1 MIPIKVD
8 PWLRDV
14 VCDPVSKT
22 SVRIED
28 DRIVSDYG
36 RSYPIAHGV
45 FDLRAL
51 SCNVGITGELWR
63 KGQSAYE
70 EWSTRAALTSGEDY
84 ARQRLGVEEVYHSI
98 PVCGRCLDVGGND
111 GRLRAFLSPRQEYV
125 SIDPY
130 IEIVNEPRSPECKR
144 IYPFLNEPLNF
155 IAALAEHLPFLNESF
170 DTVHMRSVIDHFL
183 NPELALREAFR
194 VLRTNGRLIVG
205 VFVVGGKTGRVSASS
220 RLRGVAHRVLAH
232 LGFSRFGDDHVWHPT
247 YSNLC
252 RLITLAGF
260 RVQETHWQKS
270 EYERVCYV
278 LAI

>member
-70 EWSTRAALTSGEDY
+70 EWSTRAALTSAKTTPGNALVSKRY
-84 ARQRLGVEEVYHSI
+84 ITVFPSAG
-98 PVCGRCLDVGGND
+98 DV
-111 GRLRAFLSPRQEYV
+111 L
-125 SIDPY
+125 
-130 IEIVNEPRSPECKR
+130 
-144 IYPFLNEPLNF
+144 
-155 IAALAEHLPFLNESF
+155 
-170 DTVHMRSVIDHFL
+170 T
-183 NPELALREAFR
+183 
-194 VLRTNGRLIVG
+194 
-205 VFVVGGKTGRVSASS
+205 
-220 RLRGVAHRVLAH
+220 
-232 LGFSRFGDDHVWHPT
+232 
-247 YSNLC
+247 
-252 RLITLAGF
+252 
-260 RVQETHWQKS
+260 
-270 EYERVCYV
+270 
-278 LAI
+278 